1 LFIAKGELNM
11 NEEKLNE
18 LVGQMLSDLGGAFS
32 MPLVRIGNSLGLFKT
47 LSEEGP
53 FTSHELAHKTG
64 LADRYLREWLSAM
77 AASNYI
83 MYEAS
88 SEKFSLSEEQIAV
101 FADENSPVYLVAAF
115 DCAAA
120 NVHNQD
126 KIQAVFKTGEGLR
139 WGDQPECLFCAVAKF
154 FRPGYQHH
162 IMQDW
167 LPALDGVVAKL
178 EQGASVADVGCGH
191 GLSTIMMAEAFPNS
205 NFVGFDFHDGSI
217 AEANKHVNEHE
228 LGNVRFQTALAKEFD
243 GEFDLVCMFDCLHDM
258 GDPAGAAAHIRSC
271 LKTDGTLMVVE
282 PIAEDS
288 IQDNINPVGRLYYA
302 ASTMVCVPTSLAQEV
317 GTALGAQAG
326 EKRLRATIVDG
337 GGFSHF
343 RRAAE
348 TPFNMVLEARP

>member
-1 LFIAKGELNM
+1 M

-18 LVGQMLSDLGGAFS
+18 LVGQMLSDLGGALS
-32 MPLVRIGNSLGLFKT
+32 VPLVRIGNSLGLFKT

-53 FTSHELAHKTG
+53 FTSNELAHKTG
-64 LADRYLREWLSAM
+64 FSDRYLREWLSAM
-77 AASNYI
+77 AASKYI
-83 MYEAS
+83 TYEAS
-88 SEKFSLSEEQIAV
+88 DERFSMSEEQIAV

-115 DCAAA
+115 DCAAS
-120 NVHNQD
+120 NIHNQD
-126 KIQAVFKTGEGLR
+126 KIQAVFKTGEGLS

-154 FRPGYQHH
+154 FRPGYKHH
-162 IMQDW
+162 ILQDW
-167 LPALDGVVAKL
+167 LPALDGVVDKL

-205 NFVGFDFHDGSI
+205 NFVGFDFHEGSI
-217 AEANKHVNEHE
+217 AEANKHVKEHN
-228 LGNVRFQTALAKEFD
+228 LGNVRFQTALAKDFD
-243 GEFDLVCMFDCLHDM
+243 GEFDLICMFDCLHDM
-258 GDPAGAAAHIRSC
+258 GDPTGAAAHIRSR

-282 PIAEDS
+282 PIAEDAL
-288 IQDNINPVGRLYYA
+288 QDNINPVGRLYYA

-326 EKRLRATIVDG
+326 EKRLREVIVEG

-343 RRAAE
+343 RRATE

>member
-1 LFIAKGELNM
+1 M

-18 LVGQMLSDLGGAFS
+18 LVGQMLNDLGGAFS
-32 MPLVRIGNSLGLFKT
+32 VPLVRIGNSLGLFKT
-47 LSEEGP
+47 LAEEGP
-53 FTSHELAHKTG
+53 FTSRELAHKTG
-64 LADRYLREWLSAM
+64 FSDRYLREWLSAM

-83 MYEAS
+83 TYEAS
-88 SEKFSLSEEQIAV
+88 DERFSLSEEQIAV

-115 DCAAA
+115 GCAAA
-120 NVHNQD
+120 NIHNQD
-126 KIQAVFKTGEGLR
+126 KIQAVFKTGEGLS

-162 IMQDW
+162 IVQDW
-167 LPALDGVVAKL
+167 LPALDGVVEKL

-228 LGNVRFQTALAKEFD
+228 LGNARFQTALAKDFD
-243 GEFDLVCMFDCLHDM
+243 GEFDLICMFDCLHDM
-258 GDPAGAAAHIRSC
+258 GDPTGAAAHIRSR

-282 PIAEDS
+282 PIAEDAL
-288 IQDNINPVGRLYYA
+288 QDNINPVGRLYYA

-326 EKRLRATIVDG
+326 ERRLREAIVDG

>member
-1 LFIAKGELNM
+1 M

-32 MPLVRIGNSLGLFKT
+32 MPLVRIGNSLGLYKT
-47 LSEEGP
+47 LAEEGP
-53 FTSHELAHKTG
+53 FSSHELAHKTG
-64 LADRYLREWLSAM
+64 LAERYLREWLSAM

-83 MYEAS
+83 TYNPDGG
-88 SEKFSLSEEQIAV
+88 KYSLTEEQTAI

-120 NVHNQD
+120 NVQNQD
-126 KIQAVFKTGEGLR
+126 KIEGVFHTGEGLR

-167 LPALDGVVAKL
+167 LPALEGVVDKL
-178 EQGASVADVGCGH
+178 EQGATVADVGCGH

-205 NFVGFDFHDGSI
+205 QFVGFDFHEGSI
-217 AEANKHVNEHE
+217 AEAKKHAEKHG
-228 LGNVRFQTALAKEFD
+228 LSNVRFQTALAKEFD
-243 GEFDLVCMFDCLHDM
+243 GVGDYDLVCLFDCLHDM
-258 GDPAGAAAHIRSC
+258 GDPAGAAAHIRST
-271 LKTDGTLMVVE
+271 LKPDGTLMVVE
-282 PIAEDS
+282 PIAEDKV
-288 IQDNINPVGRLYYA
+288 QDNINPVGRLYYA

-317 GTALGAQAG
+317 GSALGAQAG
-326 EKRLRATIVDG
+326 EKRLRETIVDE
-337 GGFSHF
+337 GGFSQF
-343 RRAAE
+343 RRATE

>member
-1 LFIAKGELNM
+1 M
-11 NEEKLNE
+11 NDDKLNE
-18 LVGQMLSDLGGAFS
+18 LVGQMLSDLGGAFI
-32 MPLVRIGNSLGLFKT
+32 MPLVRIGDSLGLFKM
-47 LSEEGP
+47 LSEDGP
-53 FTSHELAHKTG
+53 LTSHELAHKTG
-64 LADRYLREWLSAM
+64 LAERYLREWLSAM

-83 MYEAS
+83 SYQAS
-88 SEKFSLSEEQIAV
+88 DEKFSLSEEQIAV
-101 FADENSPVYLVAAF
+101 FADENSPVYLIAAF

-126 KIQAVFKTGEGLR
+126 KVQGVFKTGEGLR

-167 LPALDGVVAKL
+167 LPALDGVVDKL

-205 NFVGFDFHDGSI
+205 NFTGFDFHEGSI
-217 AEANKHVNEHE
+217 AEANRHVDEHR
-228 LGNVRFQTALAKEFD
+228 LQNVRFQAALAKEFD
-243 GEFDLVCMFDCLHDM
+243 GEYDLVCMFDCLHDM
-258 GDPAGAAAHIRSC
+258 GDPAGASAHIRSC
-271 LKTDGTLMVVE
+271 LKQDGTLMVVE
-282 PIAEDS
+282 PIAADA

-326 EKRLRATIVDG
+326 EKRLREAIVEG
-337 GGFSHF
+337 GGFSQF